1 MALVRRA
8 EAGEDVQAEIDAVVY
23 RLYGLTTEE
32 IALVERSFERTEK
45 RVEAPAQVSEDD
57 DEEDA

>member
-1 MALVRRA
+1 M
-8 EAGEDVQAEIDAVVY
+8 QAEIDAVVY

-32 IALVERSFERTEK
+32 IALVERSFERSEK
-45 RVEAPAQVSEDD
+45 RSGAAAQGVSAGVVSEDD